1 MLFATFSF
9 HVKSWSTFALAVFLE
24 FWNVAMPLRLSPY
37 ARKRI
42 IRLWQQGKT
51 VVSIVK
57 ELRKD
62 GISTTRRTVTR
73 RICQWT
79 KGGGL
84 QDQVRPGRPS
94 VITDKISEY
103 LDKMLE
109 DDEELSTSKFNRLI
123 VKKFRLQISAPMI
136 RRFLRLKLNWVTVK
150 AVQWYRMRI
159 RSNMW
164 SLPNVVLLQRTP
176 SKTLSG
182 LMRAQYSLWDMQ
194 DQLGSKL
201 ERSPT
206 LSQWQSTQLRSMC
219 GQEFQCM
226 GQQDMY
232 LWLNNGCTILCEHT
246 WERFDTLHPRE
257 VPTRT
262 PVHARQWPKHTSQL
276 AKAYMEKLSVN
287 WWKTSASSADINPIE
302 RVWVELKRYIAWR
315 VKPLSK
321 CDLVSDI
328 VVFWS
333 RQMTQDKCIKYI
345 RHVNKGGSERRYHRR
360 ID

>member
-1 MLFATFSF
+1 
-9 HVKSWSTFALAVFLE
+9 
-24 FWNVAMPLRLSPY
+24 MPLCLSPY

-57 ELRKD
+57 ELRKN
-62 GISTTRRTVTR
+62 GISTTCRTVTR

-109 DDEELSTSKFNRLI
+109 DDDELSTSKFNRLI

-136 RRFLRLKLNWVTVK
+136 RWILRLKLNWVTVK
-150 AVQWYRMRI
+150 AGTGPMISDANKIKRVEFAKCCIAAKDSFKDVIWTDESTIQLVRYARSVRI
-159 RSNMW
+159 KIGKE
-164 SLPNVVLLQRTP
+164 PHYKPVAKHAV
-176 SKTLSG
+176 KG
-182 LMRAQYSLWDMQ
+182 LCVGRNFNAW
-194 DQLGSKL
+194 GNK
-201 ERSPT
+201 
-206 LSQWQSTQLRSMC
+206 
-219 GQEFQCM
+219 
-226 GQQDMY
+226 DMY

-246 WERFDTLHPRE
+246 WECFDTLHPRK
-257 VPTRT
+257 VSTRT
-262 PVHARQWPKHTSQL
+262 PVHSRQWPKHTSQL

-302 RVWVELKRYIAWR
+302 RVWVELKRYIARR

-321 CDLVSDI
+321 HDLVSGI

-333 RQMTQDKCIKYI
+333 RRMTQDKCIKYI
-345 RHVNKGGSERRYHRR
+345 RHVNKVLPKMVAKEGGITGE
-360 ID
+360 